1 MGTKLA
7 RNLLEAAVEP
17 RSPGHPHLCS
27 RYAFKSRS
35 LFSALFFVHDF
46 LFTSQWYVTSL
57 QTSTPC
63 LLGAEGIRKDL
74 DVQSLLLCPPAHR
87 VNVVDPWNMTRSYW
101 RAVDLWAGRWGD
113 KQMHQKNSELPSFH
127 VSLVVFLHQVLED
140 VHKGHRLVD
149 NVLSKCLRWGYLPSC
164 TNNQFCNASDISMPF
179 LPLFPCS
186 FWMWCCGLMCPGSY
200 MMPSCELVS
209 KGTLTTTPSFPSLI
223 ASPCWQVCH
232 YLTSNTLPRPGFT
245 AQQLQIL
252 FLF

>member
-101 RAVDLWAGRWGD
+101 RAVDLWAGRWGISKCTRRIQSCLLSMCLWLFSFTKSWRMSTRATVWWTMFWASAWD
-113 KQMHQKNSELPSFH
+113 GDICLAVPIISFAMLLTFLCHSYPSFH
-127 VSLVVFLHQVLED
+127 VAFGCDVVD
-140 VHKGHRLVD
+140 
-149 NVLSKCLRWGYLPSC
+149 
-164 TNNQFCNASDISMPF
+164 
-179 LPLFPCS
+179 
-186 FWMWCCGLMCPGSY
+186 
-200 MMPSCELVS
+200 
-209 KGTLTTTPSFPSLI
+209 
-223 ASPCWQVCH
+223 
-232 YLTSNTLPRPGFT
+232 
-245 AQQLQIL
+245 
-252 FLF
+252 